1 MTKKNIFFTFL
12 VISISTFITLL
23 IIELFFRVDFYL
35 KTVNFLNNCPKNCNF
50 NVYNK
55 SPFIWNEITGGDYPK
70 NENFIKATFK
80 KKKFVKCRYL
90 SINSQGQFSK
100 LENRSSSYI
109 QKILILGDSMTTY
122 THDHNTWPYLLQQKL
137 MKEYNNEFYIKN
149 LARGGIGILQMH
161 DIAEKELK
169 LNSYDVKFVCLHFG

>member
-12 VISISTFITLL
+12 AISISTFITLL

-70 NENFIKATFK
+70 NENFITFCK
-80 KKKFVKCRYL
+80 EL
-90 SINSQGQFSK
+90 SEINFLSKVDLNK
-100 LENRSSSYI
+100 LENTKMKNGNLVKDNYPL
-109 QKILILGDSMTTY
+109 KINYKCCSI
-122 THDHNTWPYLLQQKL
+122 
-137 MKEYNNEFYIKN
+137 
-149 LARGGIGILQMH
+149 
-161 DIAEKELK
+161 
-169 LNSYDVKFVCLHFG
+169 